1 MTVSVYAV
9 ADYFIRKVN
18 REAGDDITQFKLQKL
33 LYYAQAWHLAMHDA
47 PLFDNTFEGWVH
59 GPVCPEIYDR
69 FRHLA
74 FSPIPSQDSHI
85 NLDMFEQPIQTFLD
99 EVWDIYGQY
108 SATKLEQMT
117 HAEAPWIEARRGLRA
132 TDPGHEI
139 INEDT
144 MRSFYRTRI
153 QARRRIREK

>member
-33 LYYAQAWHLAMHDA
+33 LYYAQAWHLAMHDT
-47 PLFDNTFEGWVH
+47 PLFDSTFEGWVH
-59 GPVCPEIYDR
+59 GPVCAEIYDR

-74 FSPIPSQDSHI
+74 FSPIPSQESRTH
-85 NLDMFEQPIQTFLD
+85 LEVFEEPVQKFLD

-108 SATKLEQMT
+108 SAAKLEQMT
-117 HAEAPWIEARRGLRA
+117 HEEDPWIEARKALRP
-132 TDPGHEI
+132 TDPGHAI
-139 INEDT
+139 INEAT
-144 MRSFYRTRI
+144 MRNFYRTRI